1 MKQIK
6 TPIDKVSTK
15 EFVQGNFFFALV
27 SLGVALAIIAL
38 YIVFGVINHSW
49 TDPLQ
54 IVLVVLGGV
63 LLVLSIIMVIG
74 YLNSINK
81 MKDFHRIIVYNFSD
95 DEITYDIYKENQ
107 VMASGKAPYID
118 VLEYK
123 ESKHFVYLRLRNN
136 TWLVISKEEGLLDFI
151 QSKGIEKH
159 KFFSKR

>member
-6 TPIDKVSTK
+6 TPIDKESTK
-15 EFVQGNFFFALV
+15 EFVQGNLYFAIV

-38 YIVFGVINHSW
+38 YVVFGVINHSW
-49 TDPLQ
+49 LDPLQ

-63 LLVLSIIMVIG
+63 LLVLSIIMVVG

-81 MKDFHRIIVYNFSD
+81 MKDFHRTIAYSFSD
-95 DEITYDIYKENQ
+95 DEITYDIYKEEEK
-107 VMASGKAPYID
+107 VASGKTSYID

-123 ESKHFVYLRLRNN
+123 EAKHFVYLRLRNN
-136 TWLVISKEEGLLDFI
+136 TWLVISKEEELLEFLN
-151 QSKGIEKH
+151 SKGIEKR

>member
-6 TPIDKVSTK
+6 TPIDKESTK
-15 EFVQGNFFFALV
+15 EFVQGNLYFAIV

-49 TDPLQ
+49 LDPLQ
-54 IVLVVLGGV
+54 IVLVVLGGI
-63 LLVLSIIMVIG
+63 LLVLSIIMVVS

-81 MKDFHRIIVYNFSD
+81 MKDFHRTMIYNFSS
-95 DEITYDIYKENQ
+95 DEITYDLYKEEEK
-107 VMASGKAPYID
+107 VATGKASYID
-118 VLEYK
+118 VLGYK
-123 ESKHFVYLRLRNN
+123 ETKHFVYLRLRNN
-136 TWLVISKEEGLLDFI
+136 SWLVISKEEGLLDFI